1 MFFNSRGRP
10 RLTCFAVH
18 LRLCK
23 RRIMNRSNKVSTR
36 RIKTKPALALVAA
49 IALLL
54 TGISANGQ
62 VGYQMRDIKNADG
75 LLIISDVEGN
85 YFRMQ
90 IIGSNVYRLR
100 TTKKYWYMADGIRF
114 QFFSEENAH
123 FVMTDVPKLDDSI
136 VLKLYRSEFLR
147 RNADD
152 KPKLRSSWLKLANN
166 KTALLFTRETR
177 SPTPQRIPEKQM
189 FLVVAGPMHIF
200 GLFASVPPG
209 QTEAQ
214 VKRVLIRTLG
224 SLKIGDNSET

>member
-1 MFFNSRGRP
+1 
-10 RLTCFAVH
+10 
-18 LRLCK
+18 
-23 RRIMNRSNKVSTR
+23 MNRSNKVSDR
-36 RIKTKPALALVAA
+36 GTKIIPTLAVVGA

-54 TGISANGQ
+54 TGIHGQ

-90 IIGSNVYRLR
+90 IKGNNVSRLR
-100 TTKKYWYMADGIRF
+100 TTKKYWYAADGIRF
-114 QFFSEENAH
+114 EFFSEENAN
-123 FVMTDVPKLDDSI
+123 FVMTDVPKLDDDI
-136 VLKLYRSEFLR
+136 ILKLYRSEFLR

-152 KPKLRSSWLKLANN
+152 KPKLRSAWLKLANH
-166 KTALLFTRETR
+166 KAALLFTRETR
-177 SPTPQRIPEKQM
+177 SPAPQRVTEKQI

-200 GLFASVPPG
+200 GLFASVRPG

-214 VKRVLIRTLG
+214 VKRVLVRTLG